1 MGKSDTNETWPMDE
15 LETVFVETLR
25 KDEVFRALSPKR
37 QQKMVTRVMKGSV
50 KAFSK
55 NLIDRAPKM
64 LARRRKAKAGFE
76 KRNLRRWRE
85 AFDLFETVWV
95 CCEEIGRNFN
105 QNFRPQAVQEQDFV
119 FEAMTAIHA
128 RSLLVGEERICMM
141 KGGFPDAA
149 ISRWRTLHE
158 LSVVA
163 ALLSRGGQDLAL
175 RYLAHADV
183 QALKGLDA
191 EAIAQDEDLR
201 AVKVRADFG
210 ISRFGLEL
218 ERTYGWACNLI
229 GKKQPNFGDLEKKA
243 DKGEARYF
251 YKFASQHIH
260 SNHRAHNDLLGM
272 SESRDT
278 MLLVGPSN
286 SGMVGPLTLGTMSLT
301 EVTALYINTRPSF
314 DVGIFVAVLVK
325 MAGRMNKL
333 GARLEKTT
341 LKAARK
347 KPKVAE
353 SRLEPTAGHPR
364 PRHQSKTPAP
374 CETGVQ
380 HTQATG
386 SAAIAA
392 ARASLAA

>member
-1 MGKSDTNETWPMDE
+1 MGKRDTNETWPMDE
-15 LETVFVETLR
+15 LETVLVETLR
-25 KDEVFRALSPKR
+25 KDQVFEALSPKR
-37 QQKMVTRVMKGSV
+37 QHKMLLKVMKGSV
-50 KAFSK
+50 KEFSK
-55 NLIDRAPKM
+55 DLTDRAPKM
-64 LARRRKAKAGFE
+64 LARRRKAQAGFE

-105 QNFRPQAVQEQDFV
+105 QYFRPQSVQEQDFV
-119 FEAMTAIHA
+119 FEAMTAVHA
-128 RSLLVGEERICMM
+128 RSLLVGEEMICLM

-158 LSVVA
+158 LTVVA
-163 ALLSRGGQDLAL
+163 VLLSQGDQDLAL

-201 AVKVRADFG
+201 AIKARADLG
-210 ISRFGLEL
+210 LSRFGPEL
-218 ERTYGWACNLI
+218 GKTYGWACALI
-229 GKKQPNFGDLEKKA
+229 GKKQPNFEDLEKKA

-260 SNHRAHNDLLGM
+260 SNHRAHDELLGM
-272 SESRDT
+272 SESWDT

-286 SGMVGPLTLGTMSLT
+286 SGMVGPLTLGAMSLA

-314 DVGIFVAVLVK
+314 DVGIFVAVLMK

-333 GARLEKTT
+333 GVRLEKTT

-347 KPKVAE
+347 KRGNDGK
-353 SRLEPTAGHPR
+353 GD
-364 PRHQSKTPAP
+364 
-374 CETGVQ
+374 
-380 HTQATG
+380 
-386 SAAIAA
+386 
-392 ARASLAA
+392 